1 MPSLLSKL
9 HLQTQHLYRNVSFNY
24 PSTKTDRSALSDVSF
39 TIQPGN
45 LVVIVGSNGGGK
57 TTIIKLLSR
66 FYDVDA
72 GTIFVDG
79 IPIQEYRMEELR
91 KGIAMLTQEHDLF
104 PVSIQEDVALGS
116 PDKSAIRDT
125 EKLTESL
132 RLSGAEHIVNNFSE
146 GINTILEPVSNG
158 YVSFDGDR
166 DEELQ
171 AIYKSFAKPTSVSGV
186 STFLSYCLCQTHYNV
201 ALRWRKT
208 TTGRVSAHFYC
219 SRPLCMK
226 ELPGHAHSCAS
237 CPHQ

>member
-1 MPSLLSKL
+1 
-9 HLQTQHLYRNVSFNY
+9 LYRNVSFNY

-91 KGIAMLTQEHDLF
+91 KGIAMLTQEHELF

-116 PDKSAIRDT
+116 PDKSAIGDT
-125 EKLTESL
+125 EKLAESL
-132 RLSGAEHIVNNFSE
+132 RLSGAEQIVNNFSE
-146 GINTILEPVSNG
+146 GINTVLEPVSNG
-158 YVSFDGDR
+158 YVSFDGDG

-171 AIYKSFAKPTSVSGV
+171 AIYKSFAKSTSVSGM
-186 STFLSYCLCQTHYNV
+186 STSF
-201 ALRWRKT
+201 
-208 TTGRVSAHFYC
+208 FY
-219 SRPLCMK
+219 
-226 ELPGHAHSCAS
+226 
-237 CPHQ
+237 

>member
-1 MPSLLSKL
+1 LR
-9 HLQTQHLYRNVSFNY
+9 QHLHRNVSFKY

-79 IPIQEYRMEELR
+79 IPIQEYRIEGLR
-91 KGIAMLTQEHDLF
+91 KGIAMLTQEHELF

-116 PDKSAIRDT
+116 PDKSAIGDT
-125 EKLTESL
+125 EKLAESL
-132 RLSGAEHIVNNFSE
+132 RLSGAEQIVNNFSE

-158 YVSFDGDR
+158 YVSFGGDVDDG
-166 DEELQ
+166 LQ
-171 AIYKSFAKPTSVSGV
+171 AIYKSFAKSTSVSGM
-186 STFLSYCLCQTHYNV
+186 SNFSSIDSRYNV

-208 TTGRVSAHFYC
+208 TIGRVSVHFYGN
-219 SRPLCMK
+219 RPLCMN
-226 ELPGHAHSCAS
+226 ELPGHAHSCVS
-237 CPHQ
+237 CLRR